1 MYRNDEGDR
10 FQRATGLMI
19 QSLRSGGIYS
29 TSLLQAFASI
39 PRHLFLSEALRY
51 RAYEDTSLPIGFGQT
66 ISRPSTIA
74 RMLQVCDIRSR
85 SRVLEVGTG
94 SGYQAALLSLLCDR
108 VVTCERIHDLYTRAR
123 QVLFQLGL
131 NNVQCVYN
139 DNGGFDAVRGE
150 YDVIVV
156 AAVADAT
163 PPSLF
168 ELMAPGGIMVVPV
181 HSASGQVLRR
191 YAREESGSIVEEDI
205 GDANFVPLVV

>member
-1 MYRNDEGDR
+1 MYRNDEGER
-10 FQRATGLMI
+10 FHRATGLMI

-39 PRHLFLSEALRY
+39 PRHLFVSEALRY

-74 RMLQVCDIRSR
+74 RMLQVCDIRSS

-94 SGYQAALLSLLCDR
+94 SGYQAALLSVLCQK

-123 QVLFQLGL
+123 QAVFQLGL
-131 NNVQCVYN
+131 SNVHCVYN

-168 ELMAPGGIMVVPV
+168 ECMAPGGIMVVPV
-181 HSASGQVLRR
+181 HSSSGQVLRR
-191 YAREESGSIVEEDI
+191 YSREESGRVIEEDI

>member
-39 PRHLFLSEALRY
+39 PRHLFVSEALRY

-74 RMLQVCDIRSR
+74 RMLQVCDIRSS

-94 SGYQAALLSLLCDR
+94 SGYQAALLSVLCDR

-139 DNGGFDAVRGE
+139 DNGGFDNVHGE

-156 AAVADAT
+156 AAVAEAT

-168 ELMAPGGIMVVPV
+168 ELMAPGGVMVVPV
-181 HSASGQVLRR
+181 HSESGQVLRR
-191 YAREESGSIVEEDI
+191 YAREESGRVIEEDI

>member
-1 MYRNDEGDR
+1 LYRNDEGDR
-10 FQRATGLMI
+10 FLRAMGLMI

-39 PRHLFLSEALRY
+39 PRHLFVSEALRY

-66 ISRPSTIA
+66 ISRPST
-74 RMLQVCDIRSR
+74 MLQVCEIRSS

-94 SGYQAALLSLLCDR
+94 SGYQAALLSTLCKN

-123 QVLFQLGL
+123 QVIFQLGL

-139 DNGGFDAVRGE
+139 DNGGFDGVNGE

-163 PPSLF
+163 PPRLVD
-168 ELMAPGGIMVVPV
+168 LMAPGGVMVVPV
-181 HSASGQVLRR
+181 HSDHGQVLRR
-191 YAREESGSIVEEDI
+191 YAREEKGQLIAEDI

>member
-10 FQRATGLMI
+10 FQRAMGLMI

-39 PRHLFLSEALRY
+39 PRHLFVSEALRY

-74 RMLQVCDIRSR
+74 RMLQVCDIRSS

-94 SGYQAALLSLLCDR
+94 SGYQAALLSVLCGK
-108 VVTCERIHDLYTRAR
+108 VVTCERIHDLHTRAR

-131 NNVQCVYN
+131 NNVHCVYN
-139 DNGGFDAVRGE
+139 DNGGFDGVRGE
-150 YDVIVV
+150 YDVIIV

-163 PPSLF
+163 PPGLIEF
-168 ELMAPGGIMVVPV
+168 MAPGGVMVVPV
-181 HSASGQVLRR
+181 HSNSGQVLRR
-191 YAREESGSIVEEDI
+191 YSREESGSVIEEDI

>member
-1 MYRNDEGDR
+1 LYRNDEGDR

-39 PRHLFLSEALRY
+39 PRHLFVSEALRY

-74 RMLQVCDIRSR
+74 RMLQVCDIRSS

-94 SGYQAALLSLLCDR
+94 SGYQAALLSVLCDR

-139 DNGGFDAVRGE
+139 DNGGFDNVHGE

-156 AAVADAT
+156 AAVAEAT

-168 ELMAPGGIMVVPV
+168 ELMAPGGVMVVPV
-181 HSASGQVLRR
+181 HSESGQVLRR
-191 YAREESGSIVEEDI
+191 YAREESGRVIEEDI